1 MKCWWAHHNNY
12 KFIFE
17 PSVEEISIPLGG
29 TSKEKLYQLP
39 KSKPEQTKVETKN
52 LLMQLLLVS
61 FLPISSRV
69 TLNPQKYVSTSKWN
83 SENFFS
89 LVGIS
94 IDLASKCLTDF
105 KIDIST
111 SFSLSLSPSFY
122 LSHFLTSSLSDF
134 LLFSLSLYFLTKQ
147 PLLRFFICIF
157 SNVGIGI

>member
-1 MKCWWAHHNNY
+1 MVRRKKNFTNCPN
-12 KFIFE
+12 
-17 PSVEEISIPLGG
+17 P
-29 TSKEKLYQLP
+29 P
-39 KSKPEQTKVETKN
+39 KSRDKEPFNATVVSQFSANLESGNSKP
-52 LLMQLLLVS
+52 
-61 FLPISSRV
+61 
-69 TLNPQKYVSTSKWN
+69 SKICFHFKIKFR
-83 SENFFS
+83 EFFFS

-147 PLLRFFICIF
+147 PLLGLCISLSASF
-157 SNVGIGI
+157 QMLVLEFKKKFCYSFPIVLFPT